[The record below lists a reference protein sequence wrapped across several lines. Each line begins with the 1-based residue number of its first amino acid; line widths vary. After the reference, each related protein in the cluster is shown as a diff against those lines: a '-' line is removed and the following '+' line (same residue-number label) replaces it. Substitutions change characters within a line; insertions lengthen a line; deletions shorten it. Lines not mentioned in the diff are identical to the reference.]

1 MSKYILDSSAILAVL
16 HRESGAEKAIEFFA
30 DSIVSSVNAA
40 EVLTKLVEKS
50 NDIEKAAEAFE
61 LLQLTVVE
69 FDVAQ
74 ATKAAELRRLTKR
87 FGLSLGDRCCL
98 ALAILS
104 EATAVT
110 ADRSWKKF
118 KLCPVEV
125 IR

>member
-16 HRESGAEKAIEFFA
+16 HREPGAEKAIELFP

-40 EVLTKLVEKS
+40 EVLTKLIEKS
-50 NDIEKAAEAFE
+50 NDIETAAKAFN
-61 LLQLTVVE
+61 LLQLTVVT
-69 FDVAQ
+69 FDSSQ
-74 ATKAAELRRLTKR
+74 ARKAAELRPPTKR
-87 FGLSLGDRCCL
+87 LGLSLGDRCCL

-104 EATAVT
+104 DATAVS